1 VIRNDVVAS
10 LDLPRPA
17 AAIVLAGGRGRR
29 LLDLTA
35 RRSKPAVYFG
45 GKFRIV
51 DFALSNAVNS
61 GVRRIA
67 VLTQYTS
74 HSLIRHIQL
83 AWGFLRGELNEFV
96 QVLPANQRMGSDDW
110 YQGTADAVDQNR
122 EVIRGFDSQYT
133 IILAGDHVYKM
144 NYAIALAHHAQHGRG
159 CTVTCIE
166 VPQTQ
171 GREFGIM
178 AVGENDLVTDFWEK
192 PADPPG
198 LPGLSGRPDRA
209 LASMGIYIF
218 DTAFLLS
225 ELERDAAD
233 PASSHDFGRDLLPHL
248 VRQQRVVAHRFE
260 TSVVNRDAAAEPY
273 WRDVGTLDAY
283 WDANIDLTATVPL
296 LDLYDERWP
305 TWTYQPQLP
314 PAKFVHNF
322 GDRRGTAIESLV
334 SGGCIVSGTV
344 DRSVLFSGARVHSY
358 AQVELGVLL
367 PGVQVGRGARL
378 RRVVDRNTRI
388 PPELVIGE
396 DPELDARRFVRSAN
410 GVTLITR
417 TMLDRLT
424 TGGPM
429 SESPS

>member
-424 TGGPM
+424 TGGSM

>member
-1 VIRNDVVAS
+1 MVIRNDVVTS
-10 LDLPRPA
+10 LDLPRRA
-17 AAIVLAGGRGRR
+17 AAIVLAGGRGTR

-110 YQGTADAVDQNR
+110 YQGTADAVHQNR
-122 EVIRGFDSQYT
+122 EVIRSFNSEYT
-133 IILAGDHVYKM
+133 VILAGDHVYKM

-159 CTVTCIE
+159 CTVACVE
-166 VPQTQ
+166 VPREQ
-171 GREFGIM
+171 GHEFGIM
-178 AVGENDLVTDFWEK
+178 AVGENDLVADFVEK
-192 PADPPG
+192 PADPPS
-198 LPGLSGRPDRA
+198 LPGKPDRA

-233 PASSHDFGRDLLPHL
+233 PASSHDFGRDLLPRL
-248 VRQQRVVAHRFE
+248 VREQRVVAHRFE

-305 TWTYQPQLP
+305 IWTYQPQLP

-344 DRSVLFSGARVHSY
+344 DRSVLFSGVRVHSY
-358 AQVELGVLL
+358 AQVECAVLL

-378 RRVVDRNTRI
+378 RRVVVDRNARI
-388 PPELVIGE
+388 PQDLVVGE

-424 TGGPM
+424 N
-429 SESPS
+429 